1 MWRVFALAAIIW
13 PRAHGLDAQ
22 SGVWRMEGQLL
33 FSSLRGFGSSQAI
46 LPTRNSAIKIT
57 AVEGEKRAPIF
68 TGSTKEPSDAE
79 KPEPS
84 GPNKSAADRS
94 KDFRIFGW
102 TLHHVAGAF
111 VFCAYGAVIAMTIPI
126 VRRER
131 KQFDEYISGG
141 RETFPDYLK
150 YRFTD
155 WFTTSDSAPS
165 VVLIF
170 LAVGLIV
177 TGAILYALVVGESP
191 SHALWRIF
199 VWASASPA
207 ENEVTPAGRM
217 LGIMVTVCG
226 MVILSLLFGIVSEIF
241 ASKMAEAKTGLMKV
255 VEGGHCV
262 ILGCTDCTRCLIEEL
277 AKAKESNGGG
287 TFVILAPGSKEEL
300 EHMFLSSHTD
310 LRGSRVIIRSGN
322 PVYVRDLEKVS
333 VQSASQV
340 VVLADSDCSPEE
352 ADAKTIRT
360 LLALKGQNWPPKGRL
375 IVQCANPA
383 NRHLLEKLYKAD
395 VVVVGNIVTKLMAQS
410 SNQPGLANV
419 FSMMLGFDGDEFYSK
434 EWPELVGMS
443 FKQVVFRFPEAVVL
457 GVFTADGECILNP
470 GWDYQVQVGDHLVV
484 LAEDDDAYTFNKDP
498 YYWKEGVDTPRRRA
512 FVKQP
517 TLHAQLG
524 NVQDDHPSKVLIIGW
539 NDNIGPLLNNLDG
552 MVGDGST
559 VRIYSPEPEADRKA
573 AIENLAQQWAPG
585 AGFASFTITHA
596 EVDDDVVS
604 SQVELKVLRHQ
615 DYDKVF
621 VLTEGNDRDSGDQRT
636 VAILTQ
642 LQNIHDML
650 PESEKTRRF
659 CPVVEMC
666 EDSTK
671 EHLKLCNL
679 TNVIH
684 SSSLV
689 SQALAAVT
697 EDAKV
702 NGIYADLM
710 SGREHTFDIRSF
722 QQLLPGET
730 EPKELS
736 FAEAAWK
743 LSIVGDISLIAWSR
757 FCGDGHISWQ
767 MNPYDKVTPR
777 PWTPNDRLVVLRRFK
792 ERGSSD

>member
-1 MWRVFALAAIIW
+1 
-13 PRAHGLDAQ
+13 
-22 SGVWRMEGQLL
+22 
-33 FSSLRGFGSSQAI
+33 
-46 LPTRNSAIKIT
+46 
-57 AVEGEKRAPIF
+57 
-68 TGSTKEPSDAE
+68 
-79 KPEPS
+79 
-84 GPNKSAADRS
+84 
-94 KDFRIFGW
+94 
-102 TLHHVAGAF
+102 
-111 VFCAYGAVIAMTIPI
+111 
-126 VRRER
+126 
-131 KQFDEYISGG
+131 
-141 RETFPDYLK
+141 
-150 YRFTD
+150 
-155 WFTTSDSAPS
+155 
-165 VVLIF
+165 
-170 LAVGLIV
+170 
-177 TGAILYALVVGESP
+177 
-191 SHALWRIF
+191 
-199 VWASASPA
+199 
-207 ENEVTPAGRM
+207 
-217 LGIMVTVCG
+217 
-226 MVILSLLFGIVSEIF
+226 VILSP
-241 ASKMAEAKTGLMKV
+241 
-255 VEGGHCV
+255 
-262 ILGCTDCTRCLIEEL
+262 R
-277 AKAKESNGGG
+277 
-287 TFVILAPGSKEEL
+287 SKEEL
-300 EHMFLSSHTD
+300 EHMFFSGETD
-310 LRGSRVIIRSGN
+310 LKGSRVIIRSGN
-322 PVYVRDLEKVS
+322 PVYLRDLEKVS

-340 VVLADSDCSPEE
+340 VVLADSECSPEE
-352 ADAKTIRT
+352 ADAKTVRT
-360 LLALKGQNWPPKGRL
+360 LLTLKGQNWPSKGRL

-383 NRHLLEKLYKAD
+383 NRHLLEKLYRAD

-434 EWPELVGMS
+434 EWIELVGMT

-457 GVFTADGECILNP
+457 GVFSADGECILNP
-470 GWDYQVQVGDHLVV
+470 GWEYQMQVGDHVVV
-484 LAEDDDAYTFNKDP
+484 LAQDDDAYTFNNEP
-498 YYWKEGVDTPRRRA
+498 YYWKEVDDTPTRRA
-512 FVKQP
+512 IIKSQP
-517 TLHAQLG
+517 SLRDQAG
-524 NVQDDHPSKVLIIGW
+524 NVQDEYPSKVLIIGW
-539 NDNIGPLLNNLDG
+539 NNNIGPLLHNLEG

-585 AGFASFTITHA
+585 VGFESVTITHA
-596 EVDDDVVS
+596 EVDSDVVS
-604 SQVELKVLRHQ
+604 SQVELKALRHQ

-621 VLTEGNDRDSGDQRT
+621 VLTEGNGRDSGDQRT
-636 VAILTQ
+636 VAVLTQ

-650 PESEKTRRF
+650 PESEKTRPF

-722 QQLLPGET
+722 QQLLPNET

-743 LSIVGDISLIAWSR
+743 LSVVGDISLIAWSR
-757 FCGDGHISWQ
+757 ICEDGDIEWK

-792 ERGSSD
+792 DRGSSD